1 MARIPRRIPGAA
13 AARRSEDPRGGS
25 LSNPRPS
32 GGRGA
37 PAAALAALAALA
49 VSSLPASIGA
59 VPEPVQRDE
68 VRVVIGDRIGAQS
81 SIAVPDCLPLTPD
94 ETTREASRTIAQVL
108 WDDLD
113 FEREFRMIPR
123 DVYRTIP
130 VARSFVD
137 LPLDRWREIGADG
150 VVSCTVAARG
160 DRQIEIAARLFAVS
174 TGESAFGVLYTG
186 STRNVR
192 LYAHQLSD
200 EIHRHQRGLEG
211 VARTRVA
218 FVSDRDSESVFGLVE
233 NRPVKE
239 IYVADY
245 DGANPRRVTAS
256 RTLSTNPAWAPDGR
270 SIGYT
275 SWLSGFPDI
284 AVSHLFEGRMS
295 TPVDGDS
302 RRQNFL
308 PAFSPDGRYV
318 AFNSNRDDN
327 NDVYVAN
334 VDGTGLRRLTN
345 HPAIDTSPTWS
356 PNSQQIA
363 FTSDRTGTPQIY
375 VIGADGTGLRRLT
388 YETYCDR
395 PTWSPPPFNE
405 IAYSSRTGPG
415 HDIKVLDLATNEV
428 RQLTFGLGSNESPS
442 YSPNGRHIAFTST
455 RNDTKQIYTI
465 GRDGRG
471 LRRITSMGNNEM
483 PSWSR

>member
-1 MARIPRRIPGAA
+1 MARL
-13 AARRSEDPRGGS
+13 ARRPPDGPTVRRPAGGGGLRSNVPHPARGWGV
-25 LSNPRPS
+25 L
-32 GGRGA
+32 
-37 PAAALAALAALA
+37 AAALAVLAAPP
-49 VSSLPASIGA
+49 LPAS
-59 VPEPVQRDE
+59 PEAAGQPDA
-68 VRVVIGDRIGAQS
+68 VRVVIGDSIGSQS

-94 ETTREASRTIAQVL
+94 ETARAAGRTIAQVL

-113 FEREFRMIPR
+113 FEREFRMLPR

-130 VARSFVD
+130 VAGSLID
-137 LPLDRWREIGADG
+137 LPFERWREIGADG

-160 DRQIEIAARLFAVS
+160 GGRLEIAARLFSVR
-174 TGESAFGVLYTG
+174 TGESAFGVIYTG

-192 LYAHQLSD
+192 LYAHQLAD
-200 EIHRHQRGLEG
+200 ELHRHQRGLEG
-211 VARTRVA
+211 VARTRLA

-239 IYVADY
+239 IYLADY
-245 DGANPRRVTAS
+245 DGANPRRVTVS
-256 RTLSTNPAWAPDGR
+256 RNLNTNPAWAPDGR
-270 SIGYT
+270 SIAYT
-275 SWLSGFPDI
+275 SWLTGFPDVV
-284 AVSHLFEGRMS
+284 VSYLFEGRMAQ
-295 TPVDGDS
+295 PVEGDS

-308 PAFSPDGRYV
+308 PAFSPDGRRI

-327 NDVYVAN
+327 SDIYVAN
-334 VDGTGLRRLTN
+334 VDGTGVLRLTN

-356 PNSQQIA
+356 PNGQQIA

-388 YETYCDR
+388 YESYCDR

-405 IAYSSRTGPG
+405 IAYSSRTSAGG

-442 YSPNGRHIAFTST
+442 YSPNGRHIAFMST
-455 RNDTKQIYTI
+455 RNESKQIYTI

-471 LRRITSMGNNEM
+471 LRRVTSAGNNEM

>member
-1 MARIPRRIPGAA
+1 MARISRRSVLAALTAPLLAPNGAA
-13 AARRSEDPRGGS
+13 ARSAQQD
-25 LSNPRPS
+25 
-32 GGRGA
+32 A
-37 PAAALAALAALA
+37 
-49 VSSLPASIGA
+49 
-59 VPEPVQRDE
+59 
-68 VRVVIGDRIGAQS
+68 VRVVIGDRIGTQS

-94 ETTREASRTIAQVL
+94 ETTRAASRTIAQVL

-113 FEREFRMIPR
+113 FEREFRLIPR
-123 DVYRTIP
+123 DVYGTIP
-130 VARSFVD
+130 AARSLDDVPF
-137 LPLDRWREIGADG
+137 DRWREIGADG
-150 VVSCTVAARG
+150 VVSCTVEARG
-160 DRQIEIAARLFAVS
+160 ENQLEVRARLFFVR
-174 TGESAFGVLYTG
+174 TGETAFGVVYSG
-186 STRNVR
+186 STRNTR
-192 LYAHQLSD
+192 LYAHQLAD

-211 VARTRVA
+211 VARTRLA

-239 IYVADY
+239 IYIADY
-245 DGANPRRVTAS
+245 DGANPRRVTVS
-256 RTLSTNPAWAPDGR
+256 RSLNTNPAWSPDGR
-270 SIGYT
+270 SVAYT
-275 SWLSGFPDI
+275 SWLSGFPD
-284 AVSHLFEGRMS
+284 VMMSYLFEGRMAA
-295 TPVDGDS
+295 PLAGDD

-308 PAFSPDGRYV
+308 PAFSPDGRRI

-327 NDVYVAN
+327 NDIYVAN
-334 VDGTGLRRLTN
+334 VDGSGLLRLTN

-375 VIGADGTGLRRLT
+375 VVGADGTGLRRLT

-415 HDIKVLDLATNEV
+415 HDIKILDLATNEV

-442 YSPNGRHIAFTST
+442 YAPNGRHIAFMST

-471 LRRITSMGNNEM
+471 LRRVTATGNNEM